1 MARKV
6 AHLPVATKVWV
17 KTLSLVAR
25 KARAKKVAHLPL
37 ATNALYS
44 TKPPRQQSRRDNA
57 LSDKKMSLQLSSA
70 EGKKINSAVDSYALS
85 LSLGKKRKYKLYS
98 WLVQK
103 MDDVFSAWLL
113 GNNCSAETFGIH
125 CMSMWMHRS
134 ARTLLGILPQASWL
148 HNLSKLGNNSS
159 HIETVLV
166 LLCPLVDFV
175 DVY

>member
-1 MARKV
+1 
-6 AHLPVATKVWV
+6 
-17 KTLSLVAR
+17 
-25 KARAKKVAHLPL
+25 
-37 ATNALYS
+37 
-44 TKPPRQQSRRDNA
+44 
-57 LSDKKMSLQLSSA
+57 MSLQLSSA

-103 MDDVFSAWLL
+103 IDDVFSAWLL

-125 CMSMWMHRS
+125 CMSMSMIRL
-134 ARTLLGILPQASWL
+134 ARISTDFLQASWL